1 MNDKVLFLKQSG
13 IDVDTA
19 LTYLGDMETFDEI
32 LKDFYDGLDNQ
43 MAELEQTKK
52 NNDMPNYA
60 ILVHALKSNCRSLGI
75 TNFAALAYEEEMKS
89 KEGNSMFI
97 NEHFP
102 KLVEEKEKTK
112 EVISKYLG
120 I

>member
-1 MNDKVLFLKQSG
+1 MNDKVLFLKQNG

-43 MAELEQTKK
+43 MSELEQTKN

-75 TNFAALAYEEEMKS
+75 TDFASLAYEEEMQS
-89 KEGNSMFI
+89 KAGNSAFI
-97 NEHFP
+97 NEHYP
-102 KLVEEKEKTK
+102 KLAAKKEETK
-112 EVISKYLG
+112 IVIGKYLG

>member
-1 MNDKVLFLKQSG
+1 MNDKVMFLKQNG

-43 MAELEQTKK
+43 LNELETTKN

-75 TNFAALAYEEEMKS
+75 TDFAALAYEEEMQS
-89 KEGNSMFI
+89 KESNSAFI

-102 KLVEEKEKTK
+102 KLLAKKEEVKG
-112 EVISKYLG
+112 IINKYLG
-120 I
+120 M